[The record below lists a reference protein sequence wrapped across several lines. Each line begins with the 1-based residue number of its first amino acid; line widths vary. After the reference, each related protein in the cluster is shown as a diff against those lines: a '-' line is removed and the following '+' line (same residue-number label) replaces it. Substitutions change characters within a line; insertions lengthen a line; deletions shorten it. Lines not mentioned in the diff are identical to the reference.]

1 MSELPDGLPN
11 TCLDCISTTIE
22 DMGNGR
28 YKLIASKNGNHAV
41 MITSINDMAAPLLE
55 ELTQT
60 LEGNEP
66 RNQHPA

>member
-11 TCLDCISTTIE
+11 TCLDCISITIE

-41 MITSINDMAAPLLE
+41 MLTSINDMAAPLLE

-60 LEGNEP
+60 LETDEP
-66 RNQHPA
+66 DSNQSS

>member
-60 LEGNEP
+60 LEPDEP
-66 RNQHPA
+66 RDQHVA

>member
-11 TCLDCISTTIE
+11 TCLDCIGTTIE
-22 DMGNGR
+22 DMGKGR

-41 MITSINDMAAPLLE
+41 MLTSINDMAAPLLE

-60 LEGNEP
+60 LEPDEQ
-66 RNQHPA
+66 RDQHAA

>member
-22 DMGNGR
+22 DMGKGR

-41 MITSINDMAAPLLE
+41 MLTSINDMAAPLLE

-60 LEGNEP
+60 LESDEQ
-66 RNQHPA
+66 RDQHAA

>member
-22 DMGNGR
+22 DMGKGR

-60 LEGNEP
+60 LEPDGSTD
-66 RNQHPA
+66 QHAA

>member
-11 TCLDCISTTIE
+11 TCLDCINTTIE
-22 DMGNGR
+22 DLGNGR

-41 MITSINDMAAPLLE
+41 MITSIHDMAAPLLE

-60 LEGNEP
+60 LESDEP
-66 RNQHPA
+66 RDQHAA

>member
-11 TCLDCISTTIE
+11 TCLDCINTTIE
-22 DMGNGR
+22 DLGKGR

-55 ELTQT
+55 ELIQT
-60 LEGNEP
+60 LEPDEQ
-66 RNQHPA
+66 RNLNAA

>member
-11 TCLDCISTTIE
+11 TCLDCLTTSCE
-22 DMGNGR
+22 ELGNNR
-28 YKLIASKNGNHAV
+28 FKLTATKNGNSAV
-41 MITSINDMAAPLLE
+41 MITSLDQLIQPMYD

-66 RNQHPA
+66 RDQHAA